1 MLMVGR
7 GGEVTMFQVRLEEHP
22 IPTSK
27 KDVTQ
32 LIDWLVATFG
42 LIRRRGEEHAFG
54 DAQQP
59 VVRLLREHFLANPIA
74 GVDANALG
82 DELGL
87 APASLH
93 HHLSRLSACRLISSR
108 SEGDGWRRHFLRGGC
123 LSAAVELFSQEA
135 RMLLQMRL
143 ADLDNWWDR
152 EGGQGSLKIAMAG
165 ASESPALR
173 LWVTEPSPQPDIK
186 GASELS
192 NWMAEMGLLGERPG
206 KAIMADSVAVKLFS
220 TMLARTAPLSIDEAV
235 EMTKAT
241 KPRLIRILERF
252 HAAGIVER
260 VARIDRLPTILWEA
274 MESQFRKRGED
285 WLLLKGGFN
294 RQLPPRQAEIL
305 VKALKKGK
313 LNPELVEKNLAKVS
327 PEEQMLLLNLLGGR
341 LPFGYRM
348 VGDNPKRCAE
358 MCMSKLDRVL
368 RRIRRVAEQLE
379 KAYSEG

>member
-1 MLMVGR
+1 MVGR
-7 GGEVTMFQVRLEEHP
+7 GGEVDMFQVRLEEHP

-27 KDVTQ
+27 KDATQ

-54 DAQQP
+54 DSQQP
-59 VVRLLREHFLANPIA
+59 VVRLLREHFLAHPTT

-108 SEGDGWRRHFLRGGC
+108 SEGDGWRRHFLRGGS
-123 LSAAVELFSQEA
+123 LTAAIELFSQEA
-135 RMLLQMRL
+135 RMLLAMRL
-143 ADLDNWWDR
+143 ADLETWWTR
-152 EGGQGSLKIAMAG
+152 TEGQSTPKIEIPRARDA
-165 ASESPALR
+165 PALR
-173 LWVTEPSPQPDIK
+173 LWVTEPSPQPDIE

-220 TMLARTAPLSIDEAV
+220 TMLGRSAPFSIDEAV
-235 EMTKAT
+235 ELTKAT
-241 KPRLIRILERF
+241 KPRLVRILERF

-294 RQLPPRQAEIL
+294 RQLPPRESETL

-313 LNPELVEKNLAKVS
+313 LKPEIVKKSMAKVS

-341 LPFGYRM
+341 LPYGYQM
-348 VGDNPKRCAE
+348 VGDSPKRCAE
-358 MCMSKLDRVL
+358 SCMSKLDRVL

-379 KAYSEG
+379 KAYSEV